1 MKKRVYDYICTH
13 PDASIHDIASAI
25 DKPEMEAL
33 NIVDALHGEG
43 YITLS
48 RIVPLSLENPDSCRY
63 SATGKQYSGD

>member
-1 MKKRVYDYICTH
+1 MKKRVYDYICSH

-25 DKPEMEAL
+25 DKPEIDVL
-33 NIVDALHGEG
+33 NIENTLDMEG

-48 RIVPLSLENPDSCRY
+48 RMVPLSPENFDSCRY

>member
-1 MKKRVYDYICTH
+1 MKKRVYDYICSH
-13 PDASIHDIASAI
+13 PDTSIHDIASAI

-48 RIVPLSLENPDSCRY
+48 RIVPLSLENSDSCRY

>member
-1 MKKRVYDYICTH
+1 MKKRVYDYICSH
-13 PDASIHDIASAI
+13 PDTSIHDIASAI

-48 RIVPLSLENPDSCRY
+48 RMVPLSLENSDSCRY